1 MKIDSPPHPLTPSVL
16 YGFDDNHEIARA
28 LPLATGPAVGGVS
41 VLAAQLSGL
50 LCFHCPGR
58 RDVAWHQFL
67 RLGSDRLEGV
77 CRPEELPSP
86 AARSHLLADRVQ
98 HDFLHRDDRTAAA
111 DFGAAHGL
119 GAEPGHP
126 RANFL
131 PAHIFYAGRHHDR
144 GRGHRV
150 SPAAE
155 HKRAGQPAARRDN
168 KPVWYPV
175 YRAKLV
181 GQHAVFQ
188 MVGRD
193 ADPVE
198 EHRFYDGGVS
208 GGAAG
213 CATGAVRC
221 RQHRWRQCLAAFL
234 ERNASPHQPDDI
246 FPADTAD

>member
-1 MKIDSPPHPLTPSVL
+1 MGGLSV
-16 YGFDDNHEIARA
+16 
-28 LPLATGPAVGGVS
+28 P
-41 VLAAQLSGL
+41 AAQLSGL

-67 RLGSDRLEGV
+67 RLGADRLEGI
-77 CRPEELPSP
+77 CRPEELPGA

-98 HDFLHRDDRTAAA
+98 HDLLHCDDRATAAGS
-111 DFGAAHGL
+111 GAADGL

-126 RANFL
+126 RSNLL
-131 PAHIFYAGRHHDR
+131 PAHILYAGSHHDR

-155 HKRAGQPAARRDN
+155 HKRAGQPAARRDS
-168 KPVWYPV
+168 KPVWDPV
-175 YRAKLV
+175 YSAQLV

-193 ADPVE
+193 VDPME
-198 EHRFYDGGVS
+198 EHWFYHGRVS
-208 GGAAG
+208 GGAAR

-221 RQHRWRQCLAAFL
+221 RQHRWRQCTGS
-234 ERNASPHQPDDI
+234 ASGM
-246 FPADTAD
+246 